1 MSTIDT
7 LIETMQKRVESEE
20 IIGPHDWID
29 YAGRLNLFR
38 GIDDNALYKLGQR
51 IARQRAEYVKDG
63 MTVAAAR
70 TLIEATDEYVEYK
83 QLQAKL
89 DRVTEEIRLAKIRS
103 RSASEEMKGYH

>member
-1 MSTIDT
+1 MSTIDI
-7 LIETMQKRVESEE
+7 LMETMQERVEKQE

-38 GIDDNALYKLGQR
+38 GIDDNALYKLGQK
-51 IARQRAEYVKDG
+51 IAQRRAEYVKDG

-70 TLIEATDEYVEYK
+70 TLIEASDDYCSYK

-89 DRVTEEIRLAKIRS
+89 ERVTEEIRLAKIRS
-103 RSASEEMKGYH
+103 RSASDEMKGYH

>member
-7 LIETMQKRVESEE
+7 LMETMQERVEKGE

-38 GIDDNALYKLGQR
+38 GIDDNALFKLGQI
-51 IARQRAEYVKDG
+51 IAKQRAELVTG
-63 MTVAAAR
+63 GATVAAAR
-70 TLIEATDEYVEYK
+70 VIIKATDEYREYK
-83 QLQAKL
+83 ELQAKL

>member
-7 LIETMQKRVESEE
+7 LMEAMQERVEKGE

-38 GIDDNALYKLGQR
+38 GIDDNVLYKLGQR
-51 IARQRAEYVKDG
+51 IAQLRAEYVKDG
-63 MTVAAAR
+63 MSVAAAR
-70 TLIEATDEYVEYK
+70 TLIEASDDYREYK

-89 DRVTEEIRLAKIRS
+89 DRVIEEIRLAKIRS
-103 RSASEEMKGYH
+103 RSAAEEMRGYH

>member
-7 LIETMQKRVESEE
+7 LMEAMQERVEKGE

-38 GIDDNALYKLGQR
+38 GIDDNALYKLGQS
-51 IARQRAEYVKDG
+51 IARLRAEYVKDG
-63 MTVAAAR
+63 MSVAAAR
-70 TLIEATDEYVEYK
+70 TLIEASDDYREYK

>member
-1 MSTIDT
+1 
-7 LIETMQKRVESEE
+7 
-20 IIGPHDWID
+20 
-29 YAGRLNLFR
+29 
-38 GIDDNALYKLGQR
+38 
-51 IARQRAEYVKDG
+51 

-70 TLIEATDEYVEYK
+70 TLIEATDEYREYK